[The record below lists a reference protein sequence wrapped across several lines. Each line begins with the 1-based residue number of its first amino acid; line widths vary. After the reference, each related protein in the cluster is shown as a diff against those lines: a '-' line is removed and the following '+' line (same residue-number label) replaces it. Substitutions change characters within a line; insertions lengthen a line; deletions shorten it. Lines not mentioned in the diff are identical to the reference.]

1 MRRVASL
8 IIHLFK
14 INDVQGRTIEFH
26 ELFERQH
33 QATSSSK
40 MENDGVVSIG
50 KEDDEA
56 ILESLYH
63 RQLKR
68 SFWVRATP
76 SLYQCQQVRR
86 KEPKSCKQFKDDE
99 KPTYR
104 QLWDAKGR
112 CSTGDKCAFKHDN
125 HKRGRRRRAL
135 EKRTRCPTPSESFP
149 RTQLQ
154 RTTRRSPSGEKDCL
168 TCRQTHEK
176 YLHTRCYW
184 YPLSLSFLQQ
194 THDDSSVTNVVLST
208 QRTPVALPLRR

>member
-1 MRRVASL
+1 M
-8 IIHLFK
+8 
-14 INDVQGRTIEFH
+14 QGRTIEFY
-26 ELFERQH
+26 ELFKRQH

-40 MENDGVVSIG
+40 MGNDAVVSIG

-68 SFWVRATP
+68 SFWVRAAP

-104 QLWDAKGR
+104 QLWVAKGR
-112 CSTGDKCAFKHDN
+112 CSRGDKCAFKHDN
-125 HKRGRRRRAL
+125 HKSGRKRAL
-135 EKRTRCPTPSESFP
+135 EKRTGCPTPSESFP
-149 RTQLQ
+149 RSQLQ

-176 YLHTRCYW
+176 YLHSRS
-184 YPLSLSFLQQ
+184 PSLSLLQ
-194 THDDSSVTNVVLST
+194 TLDDSSVTNVVLST